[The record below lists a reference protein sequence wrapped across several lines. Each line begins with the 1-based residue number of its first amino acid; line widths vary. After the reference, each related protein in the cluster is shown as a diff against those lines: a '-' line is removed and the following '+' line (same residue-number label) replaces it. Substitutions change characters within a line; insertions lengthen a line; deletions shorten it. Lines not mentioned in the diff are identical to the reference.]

1 MGSDFRI
8 LKVFTKNSRTLESS
22 EYTEWDR
29 KIRSDLVF
37 ESLSNNSEESQ
48 MLVRFLCELKY
59 TYLYEK
65 KIKNHLKLQGKFTK
79 DQLERAKTQ
88 LSRQFLR
95 DMEVRAMMM
104 EAFARETVAYGEPTN
119 PNVRVKYLKS
129 AN

>member
-1 MGSDFRI
+1 MGSDFLI

-65 KIKNHLKLQGKFTK
+65 KDYKPSQTSGTI
-79 DQLERAKTQ
+79 
-88 LSRQFLR
+88 
-95 DMEVRAMMM
+95 
-104 EAFARETVAYGEPTN
+104 
-119 PNVRVKYLKS
+119 
-129 AN
+129 